1 MGWADMWAESH
12 RLLKRAALDF
22 PDHAE
27 INEALTAGKVYSCK
41 PNRVVDVMTNAF
53 IADHFDTMSLEPADM
68 ADASS
73 NTVYTSRS
81 PMLDPHECALAV
93 AAVEAH
99 VAQIGNWSTSR
110 HYSVPTT
117 DVPVHAVPA
126 NLEWFN
132 RELSRVIFPAV
143 GAMFDVDMTRLRV
156 VDAFLVKYSAG
167 KQRELPIHSDQ
178 SQFSL
183 TIAINPASEY
193 DGGGTY
199 FFDVDATAKC
209 DVGGFVVFPGH
220 MAHGGAAITRGV
232 RYIIA
237 AFLYLSD
244 EDDE

>member
-1 MGWADMWAESH
+1 
-12 RLLKRAALDF
+12 
-22 PDHAE
+22 
-27 INEALTAGKVYSCK
+27 
-41 PNRVVDVMTNAF
+41 
-53 IADHFDTMSLEPADM
+53 
-68 ADASS
+68 
-73 NTVYTSRS
+73 
-81 PMLDPHECALAV
+81 
-93 AAVEAH
+93 
-99 VAQIGNWSTSR
+99 
-110 HYSVPTT
+110 
-117 DVPVHAVPA
+117 
-126 NLEWFN
+126 
-132 RELSRVIFPAV
+132 
-143 GAMFDVDMTRLRV
+143 MFDVDMTRLRV